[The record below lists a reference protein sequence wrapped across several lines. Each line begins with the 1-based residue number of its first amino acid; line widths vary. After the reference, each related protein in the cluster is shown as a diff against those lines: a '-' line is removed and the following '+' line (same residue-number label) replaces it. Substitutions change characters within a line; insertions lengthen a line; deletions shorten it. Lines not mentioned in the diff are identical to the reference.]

1 MSGQGAALAIDS
13 AEACLYPSPVVAK
26 QHLPHLSAPSSR
38 HFAGFF
44 DAVSKIYQHEGITTL
59 WRGLSASLVMSVPS
73 QVIYMVGY
81 DYLRTTALENVPAR
95 FMQPSMDTPNSTY
108 VGVTTFVAGSI
119 SRTAVAALLAPLELF
134 RTRLQS
140 TGSHITAMSVTHSV
154 RDLVRA
160 QGVGSLWR
168 GLSATLWRDVP
179 FSGVYWAGYEAIR
192 RYLSE
197 GRGMGE
203 INHDDKASKTFSV
216 AFASGAGS
224 GMVSLTEFC
233 FYMFIAVLI

>member
-1 MSGQGAALAIDS
+1 MQQQGGSLILENG
-13 AEACLYPSPVVAK
+13 EACVYPTPTIAK
-26 QHLPHLSAPSSR
+26 QHLPNLSAPSSR

-44 DAVSKIYQHEGITTL
+44 DAIAKIVQYEGTSTL

-73 QVIYMVGY
+73 QVMYMVGY
-81 DYLRTTALENVPAR
+81 DYLRTTALDNVPPQFLSTGALE
-95 FMQPSMDTPNSTY
+95 PSSVY
-108 VGVTTFVAGSI
+108 VGVTTFVSGSI

-140 TGSHITAMSVTHSV
+140 TGSHITAMNVTHSV

-160 QGVGSLWR
+160 QGVSSLWR

-192 RYLSE
+192 RALSG

-203 INHDDKASKTFSV
+203 INHSDKASKTFGI

-224 GMVSLTEFC
+224 GMVSF
-233 FYMFIAVLI
+233 

>member
-1 MSGQGAALAIDS
+1 MSGQGAALTIDS
-13 AEACLYPSPVVAK
+13 AEACLYPSPIVAK

-81 DYLRTTALENVPAR
+81 DYLRTTALENVPTR
-95 FMQPSMDTPNSTY
+95 FMQPTTDTPNSTY

-119 SRTAVAALLAPLELF
+119 SRTAVATLLAPLELF

-140 TGSHITAMSVTHSV
+140 TGSHVTAMTVTHSV
-154 RDLVRA
+154 RDLVRS
-160 QGVGSLWR
+160 QGIASLWR

-192 RYLSE
+192 RSLSQ

-224 GMVSLTEFC
+224 GMVSP
-233 FYMFIAVLI
+233 

>member
-1 MSGQGAALAIDS
+1 
-13 AEACLYPSPVVAK
+13 
-26 QHLPHLSAPSSR
+26 
-38 HFAGFF
+38 
-44 DAVSKIYQHEGITTL
+44 
-59 WRGLSASLVMSVPS
+59 
-73 QVIYMVGY
+73 MVGY
-81 DYLRTTALENVPAR
+81 DYLRTTALENVPSQ
-95 FMQPSMDTPNSTY
+95 FKQKQTNIPSSSY

-140 TGSHITAMSVTHSV
+140 TGSHITAMNVTHSV

-179 FSGVYWAGYEAIR
+179 FSGAYWAGYEAIR
-192 RYLSE
+192 RYLSG

-224 GMVSLTEFC
+224 GMVRVPMAYLYSVQLADFL
-233 FYMFIAVLI
+233 VSP